1 MSERIVVSREGSERT
16 DDSTM
21 GEAGLNSFRRLVCGF
36 ALLCSFT
43 TPLLSADND
52 YLL

>member
-16 DDSTM
+16 DDTTM
-21 GEAGLNSFRRLVCGF
+21 GEAGLNSSRRLVCDF
-36 ALLCSFT
+36 ALLRSCT